1 MLKALRAQARPRNGK
16 VEAAQRVRLET
27 AETQEREGS
36 GSVVP
41 PIGQEFH
48 SLTQHVYTALLQ
60 AIADRKIKP
69 GERLRLDSLAA
80 QLKVSRTPIRDALS
94 RLVAEGV
101 VRPSGRRG
109 LCVTRLAPE
118 ELIDLYDLRLMCEL
132 YALDKGF
139 DEVTPNLLGTLE
151 KWAAE
156 VVRVS
161 GSPNPSDRLAQ
172 SLADREFHVL
182 LIGLAR
188 NPRLMELYDRLNI
201 HIHAVRVG
209 PSLLSTDQRRATNAK
224 EHAAILA
231 ALRRRDLAAA
241 KGALRRHITSARTRA
256 LESLKLEMANEPI
269 RPATS
274 RPEA

>member
-1 MLKALRAQARPRNGK
+1 MLKALASRAQRRSRKMGAVQTIRT
-16 VEAAQRVRLET
+16 EAAGT
-27 AETQEREGS
+27 PEREGNR
-36 GSVVP
+36 SVVP

-48 SLTQHVYTALLQ
+48 TLTQHVYKALLQ

-69 GERLRLDSLAA
+69 GERLRLDGLAA

-94 RLVAEGV
+94 RLVAEGL

-109 LCVTRLAPE
+109 LCVTRLAAE

-132 YALDKGF
+132 YAVEKGF
-139 DEVTPNLLGTLE
+139 ENVTPDLLATLE

-156 VVRVS
+156 IVRVS

-182 LIGLAR
+182 LLGLAR

-209 PSLLSTDQRRATNAK
+209 PSPLTTEERRAVNAR

-231 ALRRRDLAAA
+231 ALRRRDLPSV
-241 KGALRRHITSARTRA
+241 KEALGRHILAARTRA
-256 LESLKLEMANEPI
+256 IESLKLEIAG
-269 RPATS
+269 
-274 RPEA
+274 